1 MTNLPTDL
9 HGRYSYYHLIT
20 ENLSNLFKVLT
31 ASNWQG
37 GMQTRICLSF
47 LYNMASVCEV
57 SPYAY
62 ASYLRGKRLPHCYS
76 GIFKLFL
83 QLAPFLY
90 G

>member
-9 HGRYSYYHLIT
+9 HSRCSYHHLIT
-20 ENLSNLFKVLT
+20 ENLSNLFEVLT

-37 GMQTRICLSF
+37 EMQTSICLSF
-47 LYNMASVCEV
+47 LYDIASVLEL

-62 ASYLRGKRLPHCYS
+62 ASHLRGKRLPHCYS

-83 QLAPFLY
+83 
-90 G
+90 